1 MKYRKIMVAID
12 HSDEA
17 ERVVQAALDATN
29 EDTEIHLVTV
39 VQPLTNIYGSM
50 VWSPVAS
57 DTQSIEESLLSQSK
71 IRLLEIAAN
80 HSIEAENCHVLLG
93 SAASQIRK
101 TATKLQADLIVIGT
115 HGRHG
120 MGLILGSTANSVLHG
135 VDTDVLVI
143 RL

>member
-17 ERVVQAALDATN
+17 ERVVQAALDATSEN
-29 EDTEIHLVTV
+29 AEIHLVTV

-50 VWSPVAS
+50 VWSPMAS
-57 DTQSIEESLLSQSK
+57 DTQSIEESLINQSK
-71 IRLLEIAAN
+71 TRLLEIADN
-80 HSIEAENCHVLLG
+80 YKIDVENCHVLLG
-93 SAASQIRK
+93 SAASQIRE
-101 TATKLQADLIVIGT
+101 TAAALQADLIVIGT

-135 VDTDVLVI
+135 VNTDVLVI